1 MYSHNFCFDFQLLTK
16 LRYLMKKTALF
27 TLILLLSNSSIWA
40 QLNLVFETKSSQI
53 NDEIAQ
59 QINEAYLNLKNG
71 DELLI
76 NVLSSKEIKKLKD
89 EDKIGFSRS
98 RCNKII
104 DYCKSA
110 LTIHPL
116 NIQYIFKPLA
126 PPEKV
131 ISSTNKAYRSFTNR
145 SGIYN
150 LVLYRPET
158 YTPSGTLDTSRLK
171 SKTTTIKKSKEEYIY
186 GEFIKIRIPENSFDC
201 SCEKIEFEMKEYFS
215 ITDILLSGLTTRSDD
230 KILETGGMLYLSAF
244 CNGKS
249 ITLKNKIDIH
259 WLDRI
264 EVSNFKAFI
273 GVNSRSM
280 INWRLDKDINLV
292 NPVLNE
298 EFEMDEEEFNEIDKI
313 FISTNKLGWI
323 NADKFMES
331 EDNTNLT
338 VRVNKTSPEVCV
350 RLIFKE
356 NKTILPGYFTNHD
369 KTILEFNKIPNGKKS
384 SLLVYEFINKTTI
397 KWTIADLT
405 TGDDPV
411 IENLTLKESTLDE
424 FKKSTKLLW

>member
-1 MYSHNFCFDFQLLTK
+1 
-16 LRYLMKKTALF
+16 MKKTFLF
-27 TLILLLSNSSIWA
+27 TVILLLANSSIWA
-40 QLNLVFETKSSQI
+40 QLNLVFETKSSKV

-59 QINEAYLNLKNG
+59 QIKEAYFNLKNG
-71 DELLI
+71 EELLI
-76 NVLSSKEIKKLKD
+76 NVLSPKEIKKLKD
-89 EDKIGFSRS
+89 KDKIGFSRS

-104 DYCKSA
+104 DYCASA

-116 NIQYIFKPLA
+116 NIQYIFTPLA
-126 PPEKV
+126 LSKKV
-131 ISSTNKAYRSFTNR
+131 ISSTNESYRNFTNR

-150 LVLYRPET
+150 LVIYRPET

-171 SKTTTIKKSKEEYIY
+171 STITTIKKSEEEYIY
-186 GEFIKIRIPENSFDC
+186 GEFVKIRIPENSFDC

-215 ITDILLSGLTTRSDD
+215 ITEILLSGLTTRSDD

-249 ITLKNKIDIH
+249 ITLKNKIDIQ

-273 GVNSRSM
+273 GMNSRSM

-292 NPVLNE
+292 NPVLDE
-298 EFEMDEEEFNEIDKI
+298 EFEMNEEEFNEIDKI

-323 NADKFMES
+323 NADKFIES
-331 EDNTNLT
+331 EDNTHLI
-338 VRVNKTSPEVCV
+338 VKVNKTSPKVSV

-356 NKTILPGYFTNHD
+356 NKTVLPGYFTNHD

-405 TGDDPV
+405 TGDDHV

>member
-1 MYSHNFCFDFQLLTK
+1 
-16 LRYLMKKTALF
+16 
-27 TLILLLSNSSIWA
+27 
-40 QLNLVFETKSSQI
+40 
-53 NDEIAQ
+53 
-59 QINEAYLNLKNG
+59 
-71 DELLI
+71 
-76 NVLSSKEIKKLKD
+76 
-89 EDKIGFSRS
+89 
-98 RCNKII
+98 
-104 DYCKSA
+104 
-110 LTIHPL
+110 
-116 NIQYIFKPLA
+116 
-126 PPEKV
+126 
-131 ISSTNKAYRSFTNR
+131 
-145 SGIYN
+145 
-150 LVLYRPET
+150 
-158 YTPSGTLDTSRLK
+158 
-171 SKTTTIKKSKEEYIY
+171 
-186 GEFIKIRIPENSFDC
+186 
-201 SCEKIEFEMKEYFS
+201 
-215 ITDILLSGLTTRSDD
+215 
-230 KILETGGMLYLSAF
+230 MLYLSAF

-323 NADKFMES
+323 NADKFMAS

-356 NKTILPGYFTNHD
+356 SKTILPGYFTNHD